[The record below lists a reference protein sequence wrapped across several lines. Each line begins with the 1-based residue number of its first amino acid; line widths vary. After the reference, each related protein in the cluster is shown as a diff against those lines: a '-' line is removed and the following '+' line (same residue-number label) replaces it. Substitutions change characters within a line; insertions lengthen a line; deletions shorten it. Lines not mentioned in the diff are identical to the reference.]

1 MKHLPVIIFG
11 TAGLAKETYILIKQC
26 NEKPQL
32 NGLSFEF
39 LGFVSEDDCQIG
51 STIVDNQKVIASDS
65 TISDFLG
72 RHEVIG
78 AFLPFGFP
86 AVKRKVYERTKKYK
100 NIIFPTLIHPSVV
113 YDQDTVHIGAGTIIA
128 AGNVIT
134 VDCVIEEFN
143 YINVGCVI
151 GHDANLKKFNVV
163 NPGALISGNVTM
175 GNECLIGAGA
185 TILQGLSLED
195 GVTLGAG
202 AVLTKNAKQWKTY
215 IGVPAKEVKDR

>member
-26 NEKPQL
+26 NEKPQPS
-32 NGLSFEF
+32 GQFFDF
-39 LGFVSEDDCQIG
+39 LGFVSEDDSQIG
-51 STIVDNQKVIASDS
+51 NTIVDNQKVIASDS

-86 AVKRKVYERTKKYK
+86 AIKRKVYERIKQYK

-113 YDQDTVHIGAGTIIA
+113 YDQDTVQVGVGTIIA
-128 AGNVIT
+128 AGSFLT

-143 YINVGCVI
+143 YINVSCII
-151 GHDANLKKFNVV
+151 GHDAHLKKFNVV
-163 NPGALISGNVTM
+163 NPGVSISGNVTI
-175 GNECLIGAGA
+175 GNECLIGAA
-185 TILQGLSLED
+185 STILQGLIVED

-202 AVLTKNAKQWKTY
+202 AVLTKNAKQGKTY
-215 IGVPAKEVKDR
+215 IGVPAKQMKDR